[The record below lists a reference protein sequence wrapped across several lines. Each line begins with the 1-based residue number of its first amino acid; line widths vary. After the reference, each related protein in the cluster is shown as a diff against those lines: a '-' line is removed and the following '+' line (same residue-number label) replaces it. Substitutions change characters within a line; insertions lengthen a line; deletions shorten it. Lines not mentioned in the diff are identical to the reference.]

1 MRGINSPGVRRGS
14 RVRGGVLIGLLIAAP
29 GCARAEDKMAASGF
43 ETRLSLTDAAGKE
56 AHAFSAR
63 DPVTLIVTIRN
74 RSDAPRTLTL
84 PTSQTH
90 DCIVYAGNDKEV
102 WRWSAGRMFAQV
114 ITEQTFTPGE
124 SRTIAVRWDLTD
136 PKGAP
141 LPPGDYRAVG
151 LIPGR
156 SPGARSEPV
165 VFTIRP
171 PGAG

>member
-1 MRGINSPGVRRGS
+1 LFRA
-14 RVRGGVLIGLLIAAP
+14 GGTI
-29 GCARAEDKMAASGF
+29 
-43 ETRLSLTDAAGKE
+43 
-56 AHAFSAR
+56 
-63 DPVTLIVTIRN
+63 TLAITIRN
-74 RSDAPRTLTL
+74 RSGAARSLTL

-90 DCIVYAGNDKEV
+90 DAVIHGGGQKEI

-114 ITEQTFTPGE
+114 VTEQTFAPGE
-124 SRTIAVRWDLTD
+124 SRAIAVRWDLSD
-136 PKGAP
+136 SKGRP

-156 SPGARSEPV
+156 TPGTRSEPL

>member
-1 MRGINSPGVRRGS
+1 MRGIHSLGVRQGA
-14 RVRGGVLIGLLIAAP
+14 RVRGGVVIGLLIAAP
-29 GCARAEDKMAASGF
+29 GCARGEDNVTASDF
-43 ETRLSLTDAAGKE
+43 ETRLVLTDTAGKE
-56 AHAFSAR
+56 ARAFNGR

-74 RSDAPRTLTL
+74 RSGAPRTLTL

-90 DCIVYAGNDKEV
+90 DCIVYAGKDKEV

-114 ITEQTFTPGE
+114 MTELTFTPGE
-124 SRTIAVRWDLTD
+124 SRAIAVRWDLTD

-151 LIPGR
+151 LVPAR
-156 SPGARSEPV
+156 TPGARSDPV
-165 VFTIRP
+165 AFTIRP